1 MRRIIFRGAVMALTF
16 ALGLAG
22 DFLFNGLGSAV
33 ENWVG
38 TPAPVLQDVC
48 GSTRTP
54 EFESN
59 LVTSNC
65 GLLVVTIGSDRRL
78 WLRGEEVGSLE
89 NTSKLIAKLETVFQ
103 WRSEAHAYRAGFER
117 YDGVPAA
124 GLIEKT
130 VLIRANPSISFGELS
145 GLIDVLRT
153 TGARPIGL
161 ITQCGGYPES
171 QDESIR

>member
-1 MRRIIFRGAVMALTF
+1 MRRTIFRGAVMTLTF

-22 DFLFNGLGSAV
+22 DFLFNGLGSVV
-33 ENWVG
+33 ERWVE

-48 GSTRTP
+48 GTTRAP
-54 EFESN
+54 EFDFN
-59 LVTSNC
+59 LAAPNC

-89 NTSKLIAKLETVFQ
+89 NTSKLIAKLEGVFQ
-103 WRSEAHAYRAGFER
+103 WRSEAHTYRAGFEFNDEVAEADR
-117 YDGVPAA
+117 
-124 GLIEKT
+124 IEKT
-130 VLIRANPSISFGELS
+130 VLIRANPSVSFGELS

-161 ITQCGGYPES
+161 ITQCSGYPDS
-171 QDESIR
+171 QDDLTR